1 MALRRTRLQLR
12 TAVRANLDEASPSFW
27 TNDNL
32 NQFLNTSK
40 DRVWQEVRKAKQ
52 GYFDVTRT
60 SLDGAITVVG
70 EAYDCTFFRT
80 VAGTRDY
87 ALPHDFGALQEARCL
102 TAGFEWVRL
111 AFRLPTTPDYR
122 EASEDTTRRIPQFYT
137 LLCERTWRLV
147 PTPESTLDWALT
159 YTAIVPDLDADGTT
173 LEMPHP
179 LYRAVQEYA
188 TAEALM
194 MDRSPDAAAWEAKG
208 NASIALFL
216 GAPERQQTDAEH
228 VTGFLEEW

>member
-1 MALRRTRLQLR
+1 VL
-12 TAVRANLDEASPSFW
+12 
-27 TNDNL
+27 
-32 NQFLNTSK
+32 
-40 DRVWQEVRKAKQ
+40 
-52 GYFDVTRT
+52 
-60 SLDGAITVVG
+60 G
-70 EAYDCTFFRT
+70 EPYDCTFFRT

-87 ALPHDFGALQEARCL
+87 ALPHDFAAMQEMRCL
-102 TAGFEWVRL
+102 TPGMEWVRL
-111 AFRLPTTPDYR
+111 AYRLATSPDYI
-122 EASEDTTRRIPQFYT
+122 EASQDSVRRTPQFYT
-137 LLCERTWRLV
+137 LVGERTWRQV
-147 PTPESTLDWALT
+147 PTPDATLDWQLT
-159 YTAIVPDLDADGTT
+159 YTPIHPDLETDAAT

-216 GAPERQQTDAEH
+216 GAPERQQTDAEY